1 MAKKIILIVFGVVI
15 LLIGLAVTA
24 LGAAGLIFGGHTGVI
39 QSGYHTVGTPTYA
52 FVSDAREVRHGQ
64 GIEVRSGNATLR
76 IDARNTGRPLFIGV
90 GPAQQVQSYLSG
102 VTYADVT
109 DVNFSPFRLESHTV
123 PGDARPAAPGDQSF
137 WVAKS
142 VGTSPRLSWAIASG
156 SYRVVVMNADASSGP
171 QADVRVGL
179 SIPGL
184 FGASLGTTIA
194 GGLLSLIGIGLLAW
208 GIAAKRRQP
217 AVPPGY
223 GPPGYGP
230 PGGYPSGYPPQ
241 TGYGPQQGYPP
252 QAYGPQPGYPPEPGY
267 PGYAGSEQ
275 GGQAEPTAGAPPDA
289 TTAGTAPPD
298 ATTAG
303 PPPDATT
310 ESTRAEPERSP
321 YAPDRDDT
329 RPSGTDDPANG
340 GGSRG
345 EG

>member
-1 MAKKIILIVFGVVI
+1 MTKKIILIVFGVVI
-15 LLIGLAVTA
+15 LLIGLTVTA
-24 LGAAGLIFGGHTGVI
+24 LGAAGLIFGGHAGVI

-76 IDARNTGRPLFIGV
+76 IDAQNTGRPLFIGV

-194 GGLLSLIGIGLLAW
+194 GGLLSLIGVGLLAW
-208 GIAAKRRQP
+208 GIAARRRQP

-223 GPPGYGP
+223 GA

-241 TGYGPQQGYPP
+241 PGYGPQSGYPP

-275 GGQAEPTAGAPPDA
+275 GGQGEPSAGTPPPDA
-289 TTAGTAPPD
+289 TTAV
-298 ATTAG
+298 

-310 ESTRAEPERSP
+310 ESTTAEPERSP

-329 RPSGTDDPANG
+329 RPSGTDDPGRG
-340 GGSRG
+340 GG
-345 EG
+345 